1 MKKLF
6 TTILCSML
14 LLAVSG
20 CQHED
25 IWNEL
30 REHEQRIEQLE
41 KRCRELNSNVEA
53 IQAILTA
60 IQENDYVTEIMKIME
75 NGVEVGYSITF
86 AKGGTVTIYHGTD
99 GTDGVAPKVSIRKA
113 QDGEYYWT
121 ADGEWMTD
129 ENGEMI
135 PAVVADD
142 PNGEYVT
149 PQFRVADGKWYV
161 SYDNGNTWRAIDQK
175 NDGENFFQNV
185 TYDQDYV
192 YITLADGNI
201 FKIPYKTDSKVVDLF
216 IFMGQSNMSGFGG
229 DATLAPE
236 VPEGWAYEYKA
247 ISNPDR
253 LVHLQEPFGLNED
266 NAQSGVSNTK
276 RAGTL
281 VSAFANAYYEKTR
294 IPIIGVSCS
303 RGSTDTEFWKPGG
316 KPLEDAIKRHLAAEK
331 WLKDNGYSVRNNYMI
346 WLQGESDA
354 ALSAGQYKSNLIAIT
369 KEMICRTGISN
380 CMIIRIGKKNPTDN
394 SFNNVLQAQ
403 TELPR
408 EYKEFV
414 LASTLAAGFPEEGLM
429 SDGVHYNQEGYNLLG
444 SDAGINTAFY
454 ANNGIEPYMYDPHY
468 GNLYYPTTSYKSI
481 FDIPDIEPEIPQGT
495 VYYELNK
502 NINADNE
509 LVDYPG
515 RIAILDYF
523 ETNGQAINVTSSITS
538 TFGKRYYNEDKQIN
552 GTYSNYTNSTYSR
565 IVCVLNETGEELPP
579 NAYDGEIIT
588 INGKTYILQQKAE
601 LEELKKIS
609 ILAIGNSFSIDAME
623 YLYGILEDAGYE
635 EIVLGN
641 LKISSCSLEKHAN
654 NFQTNS
660 ASYTYYTNTSGT
672 WNNVISYAPI
682 EALEDEDWDYITMQQ
697 NSGNSGLSSSYE
709 PYLSNLIDVV
719 RDYCPR
725 SELVWHMTWAYQGN
739 STHRDFSNYD
749 NDQMTMYNAI
759 VEAAQNVILNNSEIK
774 KIIPNGTS
782 VQNLRTS
789 YIGDNLTRDGY
800 HLSYDNGRYLAAMTF
815 AKALT
820 GCSLE
825 EITYRPSSYT
835 YSDKE
840 IAAIIEAANNAC
852 SNPYKITTSSYPP
865 ESDIED
871 KDYLTASLTEIISW
885 EGYDP
890 DQYIQLDIQYSEHAF
905 YKSSDAQ
912 YISTLIT
919 KDNSDRTNLSQY
931 IATPIYNRNALPDG
945 TLIVQRSGQQYRPEG
960 WIALDECNTES
971 TRPAEVKGNFTVVTN
986 AWWSDWNYRAFNI
999 SKTNKPDLA
1008 TGDIED
1014 LKEGFGIFVPKTKV
1028 HNVNAPYDFA
1038 GKTAY
1043 FFGDSITYGY
1053 TRSGRATN
1061 GGYPGVFSEA
1071 VGLTHSNYGVSGSLF
1086 GTYND
1091 LGRIG
1096 DKIKSKSLNCD
1107 FMFVAGGIN
1116 DWQCGVSLDDFR
1128 HAVEEVCSY
1137 ISSNYDGEV
1146 MFITPINH
1154 SGRVPI
1160 EEPVAEVQDYRDIIT
1175 EIALKYDFSVI
1186 QGNLFDFP
1194 TEDSSEDFL
1203 TLVFCDNLHPTEYG
1217 YEFYAE
1223 CLVEVLL

>member
-1 MKKLF
+1 MKKPF
-6 TTILCSML
+6 TILCASI
-14 LLAVSG
+14 LLAAIGCRQIEPLVEQELSDGPEFTAHIEDFDVPSKTSLAKGSSVVWSSG
-20 CQHED
+20 DQVAIFQGTSVADRYQVKNESVGTKNGIFTIIAKGDGSPASTFQTNIALYPYEEGLECTPVIED
-25 IWNEL
+25 
-30 REHEQRIEQLE
+30 
-41 KRCRELNSNVEA
+41 S
-53 IQAILTA
+53 
-60 IQENDYVTEIMKIME
+60 
-75 NGVEVGYSITF
+75 EVDSYSITGVNIPSVQTYAAGSF
-86 AKGGTVTIYHGTD
+86 PEESFLMAAVTDGLSDHILRFRNLCGALKLQLKGTAKVKKIELKGNDGELLSGEATATVCPHGTVPSVTMSESASTTVTLDCGDGVQLNETTATDFLIAIPPTDFEKGFTVTITG
-99 GTDGVAPKVSIRKA
+99 
-113 QDGEYYWT
+113 
-121 ADGEWMTD
+121 ADGGVYSIHTD
-129 ENGEMI
+129 KINQ
-135 PAVVADD
+135 V
-142 PNGEYVT
+142 
-149 PQFRVADGKWYV
+149 RR
-161 SYDNGNTWRAIDQK
+161 SY
-175 NDGENFFQNV
+175 
-185 TYDQDYV
+185 
-192 YITLADGNI
+192 LH
-201 FKIPYKTDSKVVDLF
+201 
-216 IFMGQSNMSGFGG
+216 MM
-229 DATLAPE
+229 PE
-236 VPEGWAYEYKA
+236 V
-247 ISNPDR
+247 
-253 LVHLQEPFGLNED
+253 Q
-266 NAQSGVSNTK
+266 
-276 RAGTL
+276 
-281 VSAFANAYYEKTR
+281 
-294 IPIIGVSCS
+294 
-303 RGSTDTEFWKPGG
+303 
-316 KPLEDAIKRHLAAEK
+316 
-331 WLKDNGYSVRNNYMI
+331 
-346 WLQGESDA
+346 
-354 ALSAGQYKSNLIAIT
+354 
-369 KEMICRTGISN
+369 
-380 CMIIRIGKKNPTDN
+380 
-394 SFNNVLQAQ
+394 
-403 TELPR
+403 
-408 EYKEFV
+408 
-414 LASTLAAGFPEEGLM
+414 
-429 SDGVHYNQEGYNLLG
+429 
-444 SDAGINTAFY
+444 
-454 ANNGIEPYMYDPHY
+454 IE
-468 GNLYYPTTSYKSI
+468 
-481 FDIPDIEPEIPQGT
+481 
-495 VYYELNK
+495 
-502 NINADNE
+502 
-509 LVDYPG
+509 
-515 RIAILDYF
+515 
-523 ETNGQAINVTSSITS
+523 
-538 TFGKRYYNEDKQIN
+538 
-552 GTYSNYTNSTYSR
+552 
-565 IVCVLNETGEELPP
+565 
-579 NAYDGEIIT
+579 
-588 INGKTYILQQKAE
+588 
-601 LEELKKIS
+601 EELKKIS

-672 WNNVISYAPI
+672 WNNVTSYAPI

-719 RDYCPR
+719 RDYCPS

-871 KDYLTASLTEIISW
+871 KDYSTASLTEIISW

-931 IATPIYNRNALPDG
+931 IATPIYNRDALPDG

-1061 GGYPGVFSEA
+1061 GGYPGVFSEV
-1071 VGLTHSNYGVSGSLF
+1071 VGLSHSNYGVSGSLF

-1160 EEPVAEVQDYRDIIT
+1160 KEPVAEVQDYRDIIT

-1194 TEDSSEDFL
+1194 TEDSSEEYK
-1203 TLVFCDNLHPTEYG
+1203 TLMFCDNLHPTEYG

-1223 CLVEVLL
+1223 CMIEVLL